1 MELTIERQH
10 LEHEVI
16 DGKLV
21 FRITRREKV
30 NLNTLAENN
39 DYLDSLI
46 QVGLERFFIKKSREI
61 NKASLNARFK

>member
-30 NLNTLAENN
+30 NFLNTLAENN

-61 NKASLNARFK
+61 KRLR